1 MTIYEIDKQIE
12 ALLDGMVDPD
22 TGEVNEEALDQLE
35 ALHMAREEKAE
46 NAALAY
52 KNIMAECKAIKA
64 EEDALAKRRKAGEN
78 KAERLKS
85 YLDYVLGGENFKT
98 SRVAVTHK
106 KSQAVELGETFMQTA
121 TDEFLRFKDPEPNK
135 TAIMAALKAGIV
147 VPGAQLVERT
157 STTIK

>member
-52 KNIMAECKAIKA
+52 KNIIAECKAIKA
-64 EEDALAKRRKAGEN
+64 EEEALAKRRKAGEN
-78 KAERLKS
+78 KAERLKA

-98 SRVAVTHK
+98 SRVAVAHK

-121 TDEFLRFKDPEPNK
+121 TSEFLRFKDPEPNK

-157 STTIK
+157 STLIK

>member
-1 MTIYEIDKQIE
+1 
-12 ALLDGMVDPD
+12 
-22 TGEVNEEALDQLE
+22 
-35 ALHMAREEKAE
+35 
-46 NAALAY
+46 
-52 KNIMAECKAIKA
+52 MAECKAIKA

-78 KAERLKS
+78 KAERLKA

>member
-12 ALLDGMVDPD
+12 ALLDGMVDPE
-22 TGEVNEEALDQLE
+22 TGEVNEEVLDQLE

-78 KAERLKS
+78 KAERLKA

-106 KSQAVELGETFMQTA
+106 KSQAVELGETFMRTA
-121 TDEFLRFKDPEPNK
+121 TSEFLRFKDPEPNK